1 MTDQMYADTLSQ
13 TRSQTLP
20 ETQAEVA
27 IASMQA
33 MAHGTFAELDRL
45 THPEAVNRE
54 AVDEPPAAS
63 APGAAGF
70 WATALW
76 LRTAFSDLTFEIH
89 EVVEVGDLVVVHNTM
104 SGRHTGDFV
113 GWDDGTDQ
121 GGDAAD
127 GAGVRESPRRTG
139 CGSATGWS
147 SSTGPTATT
156 SAWPSSS
163 AGRRPARRS
172 CSGRSG
178 RPGGPAACWR
188 ASRPA
193 QKALEGRGITPG
205 VRDLRQAE
213 AHACT
218 HTPGACSR

>member
-1 MTDQMYADTLSQ
+1 
-13 TRSQTLP
+13 
-20 ETQAEVA
+20 
-27 IASMQA
+27 MQA
-33 MAHGTFAELDRL
+33 MAHGTFAELNRL

-76 LRTAFSDLTFEIH
+76 LRTAFSDLTFDIH

-113 GWDDGTDQ
+113 GWDQGQIKVVMPPTGREFVVTQSHWMRFRDGLVVEHWANRDDFGMAEQLGWAPPSPAFLFRQVRATRRARRALAREQ
-121 GGDAAD
+121 AAQK
-127 GAGVRESPRRTG
+127 
-139 CGSATGWS
+139 
-147 SSTGPTATT
+147 
-156 SAWPSSS
+156 
-163 AGRRPARRS
+163 GRRA
-172 CSGRSG
+172 GNN
-178 RPGGPAACWR
+178 
-188 ASRPA
+188 
-193 QKALEGRGITPG
+193 PG

-218 HTPGACSR
+218 HTPGAWSR